1 MNDAEAASVEWELAM
16 KAIGRLG
23 RGVLA
28 GLVLAI
34 GAAGLAGCD
43 KPAEKAAPAPAASGT
58 SPTGAADAASGT
70 ADGQSAASGAG
81 AATSPGPAKGEPIKV
96 GHYASITGSEATFGQ
111 STDNGI
117 KLAVEER
124 NAAGGVMGRPIQL
137 ITYDNQGKQQETT
150 TVVTRLVQQ
159 DKVVALLGEV
169 ASSRSMAGGPIAQ
182 KAGVPMITPSSTN
195 PDVTAIGDMIFRVC
209 FIDPFQ
215 GYVGAKF
222 AKDNLKKTRAATL
235 YNRAQ
240 AYSDGLNNNF
250 IESFEQM
257 GGTVATQQAYGDGDN
272 DFSAQL
278 AAIKEANVEF
288 IYVPGYY
295 TEVVNIA
302 KQARKIGLNIPLIGG
317 DGWDS
322 EELKNAG
329 TALDGC
335 FFSNHYAKEDTRA
348 EVQDFIAKYQAKFD
362 GEPDGLAALGYDA
375 ARLLFES
382 MDKAGSLDGKAIA
395 AQIAATK
402 GFQGVTGRIT
412 IDAERNANKDAVV
425 LEITN
430 GVPKYVAT
438 VPAPT
443 E

>member
-1 MNDAEAASVEWELAM
+1 
-16 KAIGRLG
+16 
-23 RGVLA
+23 VLA
-28 GLVLAI
+28 GVVLAI
-34 GAAGLAGCD
+34 GAAGLCGCD
-43 KPAEKAAPAPAASGT
+43 KPAEKAAPVPEASGT
-58 SPTGAADAASGT
+58 SQPGSPDAAPGGASGGAAGNPSG
-70 ADGQSAASGAG
+70 ASGAT
-81 AATSPGPAKGEPIKV
+81 AASGPAKGEPIKV
-96 GHYASITGSEATFGQ
+96 GHYASLTGSEATFGI

-124 NAAGGVMGRPIQL
+124 NAAGGVKGRPIQL

-182 KAGVPMITPSSTN
+182 RAGVPMITPSSTN

-250 IESFEQM
+250 VEAFTQM
-257 GGTVATQQAYGDGDN
+257 GGQVLTQQAYGDGDN

-322 EELKNAG
+322 DELKNAG

-335 FFSNHYAKEDTRA
+335 FFSNHYAKEDTRP
-348 EVQDFIAKYQAKFD
+348 EVQEFIAKYKAKFNA
-362 GEPDGLAALGYDA
+362 EPDGLAALGYDA
-375 ARLLFES
+375 ARLLFDAME
-382 MDKAGSLDGKAIA
+382 KAPSLDGKALA
-395 AQIAATK
+395 AQIAQTK
-402 GFQGVTGRIT
+402 GFPGVTGRIT
-412 IDAERNANKDAVV
+412 IDAERNASKDAVV

-430 GVPKYVAT
+430 GVPRYVAT

>member
-1 MNDAEAASVEWELAM
+1 MMALGR
-16 KAIGRLG
+16 IGRG
-23 RGVLA
+23 ALA
-28 GLVLAI
+28 GLLLAI
-34 GAAGLAGCD
+34 GAAGLIGC
-43 KPAEKAAPAPAASGT
+43 EKGAPG
-58 SPTGAADAASGT
+58 GG
-70 ADGQSAASGAG
+70 GGAG
-81 AATSPGPAKGEPIKV
+81 GAGGSAGNDESIKV

-124 NAAGGVMGRPIQL
+124 NAAGGVKGRQIKL

-222 AKDNLKKTRAATL
+222 AKDNLGKTRAATL

-250 IESFEQM
+250 IESFQEM
-257 GGTVATQQAYGDGDN
+257 GGTVVTQQAYGDGDN

-302 KQARKIGLNIPLIGG
+302 KQARKLGLNIPLIGG

-329 TALDGC
+329 DALDGC
-335 FFSNHYAKEDTRA
+335 YFSNHYAKEDTRP
-348 EVQDFIAKYQAKFD
+348 EVQEFIKKYTAKFD
-362 GEPDGLAALGYDA
+362 SEPDGLAALGYDA
-375 ARLLFES
+375 ARLLFDA
-382 MDKAGSLDGKAIA
+382 MDKAPSLDGQALA
-395 AQIAATK
+395 AQIAKTK
-402 GFQGVTGRIT
+402 GFAGVTGRIT
-412 IDAERNANKDAVV
+412 IDADRNANKDAVV

>member
-1 MNDAEAASVEWELAM
+1 MMALA
-16 KAIGRLG
+16 RFG
-23 RGVLA
+23 RGGIGGVVA
-28 GLVLAI
+28 GLLLAI
-34 GAAGLAGCD
+34 GAAGLGGC
-43 KPAEKAAPAPAASGT
+43 EKSAPSG
-58 SPTGAADAASGT
+58 GG
-70 ADGQSAASGAG
+70 GAG
-81 AATSPGPAKGEPIKV
+81 ATGSSAQGGASNADGSGTGSGTGSPSGGGGASATGGAASGEPIKI
-96 GHYASITGSEATFGQ
+96 GHYASMTGSEATFGQ

-124 NAAGGVMGRPIQL
+124 NAAGGVKGRPIQL

-222 AKDNLKKTRAATL
+222 AKDNLNKTRAATL

-250 IESFEQM
+250 IESFREM
-257 GGTVATQQAYGDGDN
+257 GGTVVTQQAYGDGDN

-302 KQARKIGLNIPLIGG
+302 KQARKLGLNVPLIGG

-329 TALDGC
+329 DSLDGC
-335 FFSNHYAKEDTRA
+335 YFSNHYAKEDTRA
-348 EVQDFIAKYQAKFD
+348 EVQEFIAKYQAKF
-362 GEPDGLAALGYDA
+362 ESVPDGLAALGYDA
-375 ARLLFES
+375 ARLLFDS
-382 MDKAGSLDGKAIA
+382 MEKAPSLDGKALA
-395 AQIAATK
+395 AQIAGTK
-402 GFQGVTGRIT
+402 GFPGVTGRIT

>member
-1 MNDAEAASVEWELAM
+1 MMALGR
-16 KAIGRLG
+16 IGRG
-23 RGVLA
+23 ALA
-28 GLVLAI
+28 GLLLAI
-34 GAAGLAGCD
+34 GAAGLIGC
-43 KPAEKAAPAPAASGT
+43 EKGAPG
-58 SPTGAADAASGT
+58 GG
-70 ADGQSAASGAG
+70 GGVGGAG
-81 AATSPGPAKGEPIKV
+81 GSAGNDESIKV

-124 NAAGGVMGRPIQL
+124 NAAGGVKGRQIKL

-222 AKDNLKKTRAATL
+222 AKDNLGKTRAATL

-250 IESFEQM
+250 IESFQEM
-257 GGTVATQQAYGDGDN
+257 GGTVVTQQAYGDGDN

-302 KQARKIGLNIPLIGG
+302 KQARKLGLNIPLIGG

-329 TALDGC
+329 DALDGC
-335 FFSNHYAKEDTRA
+335 YFSNHYAKEDTRP
-348 EVQDFIAKYQAKFD
+348 EVQEFIKKYTAKFD
-362 GEPDGLAALGYDA
+362 SEPDGLAALGYDA
-375 ARLLFES
+375 ARLLFDA
-382 MDKAGSLDGKAIA
+382 MDKAPSLDGQALA
-395 AQIAATK
+395 AQIAKTK
-402 GFQGVTGRIT
+402 GFAGVTGRIT
-412 IDAERNANKDAVV
+412 IDADRNANKDAVV